1 MQANFSKLPTIL
13 VTNDD
18 GYFAPGLR
26 KLIELMKPL
35 GRVIVVA
42 GEQAMSGMGHAITI
56 TTPLRI
62 KTVAK
67 SPQYEEY
74 ICNGTPVDCVKLG
87 EQVVLRAKPNLV
99 VSGINHGS
107 NASINVIYSG
117 TMAAVIEACI
127 GDIPA
132 IGFSLA
138 DWSHNADMSHVDEFV
153 QTIARQVL
161 SNGLPQGICLNV
173 NIPPVSATPVKGI
186 RVCRQ
191 SHARW
196 VEEFDSRHDPRGAE
210 YHWLTGRFENDDNG
224 EDTDQWALENNY
236 ISVVPVQYDL
246 TAFKAMDMIRAWNMN
261 DNLQQKLS

>member
-1 MQANFSKLPTIL
+1 MMQTKNNSKPTIL

-26 KLIELMKPL
+26 KLIELMRPL
-35 GRVIVVA
+35 GRVVVVA
-42 GEQAMSGMGHAITI
+42 GEQSMSGMGHAITI
-56 TTPLRI
+56 TTPLRL
-62 KTVAK
+62 KTVTK
-67 SPQYEEY
+67 SEDYEEY

-87 EQVVLRAKPNLV
+87 EQVVLRAKPDLV

-127 GDIPA
+127 DDIPA

-138 DWSHNADMSHVDEFV
+138 DWSHSADMRHVDEYV
-153 QTIARQVL
+153 QKIAVQVL
-161 SNGLPQGICLNV
+161 EKGLPRGICLNV
-173 NIPPVSATPVKGI
+173 NIPPASTVPLKGI
-186 RVCRQ
+186 RICRQ

-196 VEEFDSRHDPRGAE
+196 VEEFDSRQDPRGAE
-210 YHWLTGRFENDDNG
+210 YHWLTGRFENDDKG

-236 ISVVPVQYDL
+236 VSVVPVQYDL
-246 TAFKAMDMIRAWNMN
+246 TAFRAMDLLRSWNLN
-261 DNLQQKLS
+261 GLDR